1 MNPANEL
8 YDFSGKVILITGAAG
23 AIGSEAARQFAM
35 LGANV
40 ALTDINE
47 EKVKA
52 VAAKIQQETGSECIG
67 IKADATN
74 EADLKSLVEQV
85 VAKFGKISGLV
96 NNVGWGKATPLW
108 GSDTEAMVAS
118 YKLNTISA
126 YNVTKYCMPYLRKE
140 PNASVVFSGSMVGV
154 TPSPEFIE
162 YSTAKAGL
170 INMAHSMAVASG
182 PEVRFNVV
190 VIGSVDNGDATLE
203 AGYDP
208 LLVGAVLESDLD
220 DALLAVIL
228 NFETFDV
235 TLINKN
241 LSNRFLHVG
250 CGDFH
255 CVMSNAASW
264 ITGINLMVDGG
275 GMYESKMPS

>member
-1 MNPANEL
+1 MKPTDKL
-8 YDFSGKVILITGAAG
+8 YDFTGRVILITGAAG
-23 AIGSEAARQFAM
+23 AIGSEAARQFAAQ
-35 LGANV
+35 GANV

-47 EKVKA
+47 DKVKE
-52 VAAKIQQETGSECIG
+52 VATAISKETGSECIG

-74 EADLKSLVEQV
+74 EKELRVLVEAV

-108 GSDTEAMVAS
+108 ESDTEKLIAS
-118 YKLNTISA
+118 YELNTISA
-126 YNVTKYCMPYLRKE
+126 YNVTKFCMPYLRKE
-140 PNASVVFSGSMVGV
+140 PNASVVFSGSMVGT

-182 PEVRFNVV
+182 PEVRFNVL
-190 VIGSVDNGDATLE
+190 VIGSVDNGAATLE

-208 LLVGAVLESDLD
+208 TMLKKISDSIVMKRRGTPAD
-220 DALLAVIL
+220 IAHAMV
-228 NFETFDV
+228 
-235 TLINKN
+235 
-241 LSNRFLHVG
+241 FL
-250 CGDFH
+250 
-255 CVMSNAASW
+255 MSEAASW

-275 GMYESKMPS
+275 GMYESKMPG

>member
-1 MNPANEL
+1 MNLANQL
-8 YDFSGKVILITGAAG
+8 FDFSGKVILITGAAG
-23 AIGSEAARQFAM
+23 AIGSEAARQLAM

-47 EKVKA
+47 DKVKD
-52 VAAKIQQETGSECIG
+52 VAAKIQAETGSECIG
-67 IKADATN
+67 VRADATN
-74 EADLKSLVEQV
+74 EDDLKKLVDTV
-85 VAKFGKISGLV
+85 VAKFGKISGLI

-108 GSDTEAMVAS
+108 GSDTCKMVAS
-118 YKLNTISA
+118 YELNTVSA
-126 YNVTKYCMPYLRKE
+126 YNMTKYCMPYLSKE
-140 PNASVVFSGSMVGV
+140 PNASVVFSGSMVGD

-208 LLVGAVLESDLD
+208 AMLKKISDAIVMKRRGTPVD
-220 DALLAVIL
+220 IAHAFI
-228 NFETFDV
+228 
-235 TLINKN
+235 
-241 LSNRFLHVG
+241 FL
-250 CGDFH
+250 
-255 CVMSNAASW
+255 MSEAASW

-275 GMYESKMPS
+275 GMYESKMPG

>member
-126 YNVTKYCMPYLRKE
+126 YNVTK
-140 PNASVVFSGSMVGV
+140 
-154 TPSPEFIE
+154 
-162 YSTAKAGL
+162 
-170 INMAHSMAVASG
+170 
-182 PEVRFNVV
+182 
-190 VIGSVDNGDATLE
+190 
-203 AGYDP
+203 
-208 LLVGAVLESDLD
+208 
-220 DALLAVIL
+220 
-228 NFETFDV
+228 
-235 TLINKN
+235 
-241 LSNRFLHVG
+241 
-250 CGDFH
+250 
-255 CVMSNAASW
+255 
-264 ITGINLMVDGG
+264 
-275 GMYESKMPS
+275 

>member
-1 MNPANEL
+1 MNLADEL
-8 YDFSGKVILITGAAG
+8 FDFSGKVILITGAAG
-23 AIGSEAARQFAM
+23 AIGSEAARQFAL

-52 VAAKIQQETGSECIG
+52 VATRIQAETGVECIG
-67 IKADATN
+67 IRADATK
-74 EADLKSLVEQV
+74 EEELKAVVGQV
-85 VAKFGKISGLV
+85 VARFGRISGLV

-108 GSDTEAMVAS
+108 GSDTGTMVAS
-118 YKLNTISA
+118 YKLNTVSA
-126 YNVTKYCMPYLRKE
+126 YNITKYCMPYLRKE

-154 TPSPEFIE
+154 SPSPEFIE

-208 LLVGAVLESDLD
+208 AMLKKISDAIVMKRRGTPAD
-220 DALLAVIL
+220 IAHAFI
-228 NFETFDV
+228 
-235 TLINKN
+235 
-241 LSNRFLHVG
+241 FL
-250 CGDFH
+250 
-255 CVMSNAASW
+255 MSNAASW

-275 GMYESKMPS
+275 GMYESKMPN

>member
-1 MNPANEL
+1 MDTTSKL
-8 YDFSGKVILITGAAG
+8 FDFTGKVILITGAAG
-23 AIGSEAARQFAM
+23 AIGSEAARQFAAF
-35 LGANV
+35 GANV
-40 ALTDINE
+40 ALTDLNE
-47 EKVKA
+47 DKVKA
-52 VAAKIQQETGSECIG
+52 VAAKIQQETGKECIG
-67 IKADATN
+67 IRADATK
-74 EADLKSLVEQV
+74 EDELRTMVDTV
-85 VAKFGKISGLV
+85 VKKFGKISGLI

-108 GSDTEAMVAS
+108 DSDTAKMVAS
-118 YKLNTISA
+118 YELNTISA

-140 PNASVVFSGSMVGV
+140 PNASVVFSGSMVGT

-208 LLVGAVLESDLD
+208 AMLKRISDAIVMKRRGTPAD
-220 DALLAVIL
+220 IAHG
-228 NFETFDV
+228 
-235 TLINKN
+235 
-241 LSNRFLHVG
+241 FL
-250 CGDFH
+250 FL
-255 CVMSNAASW
+255 MSEAASW
-264 ITGINLMVDGG
+264 ITGINLMIDGG

>member
-1 MNPANEL
+1 MNEIEKL
-8 YDFSGKVILITGAAG
+8 YDFTGKVILITGAAG
-23 AIGSEAARQFAM
+23 AIGSEAARQFAIA
-35 LGANV
+35 GANV

-52 VAAKIQQETGSECIG
+52 VAAKIQAETGKECIG

-74 EADLKSLVEQV
+74 EDDLQKLVEAV

-108 GSDTEAMVAS
+108 GSDTEKMVAS
-118 YKLNTISA
+118 YKLNCVSA
-126 YNVTKYCMPYLRKE
+126 YNMTRFCMPYLRKE
-140 PNASVVFSGSMVGV
+140 PNASVVFSGSMVGD

-208 LLVGAVLESDLD
+208 AMLKKISDAIVMKRRGTPTD
-220 DALLAVIL
+220 IAHSFV
-228 NFETFDV
+228 
-235 TLINKN
+235 
-241 LSNRFLHVG
+241 FL
-250 CGDFH
+250 
-255 CVMSNAASW
+255 MSEAASW

>member
-35 LGANV
+35 HGANV

-52 VAAKIQQETGSECIG
+52 VAAKIEKESDRECIG
-67 IKADATN
+67 IRADATN
-74 EADLKSLVEQV
+74 DADLKSLVEQV
-85 VAKFGKISGLV
+85 VAKFGKISGLI

-140 PNASVVFSGSMVGV
+140 PNASVGFSGSMVGV

-208 LLVGAVLESDLD
+208 AMLKKISDAIVMKRRGTPAD
-220 DALLAVIL
+220 IAHAFV
-228 NFETFDV
+228 
-235 TLINKN
+235 
-241 LSNRFLHVG
+241 FL
-250 CGDFH
+250 
-255 CVMSNAASW
+255 MSNAASW

>member
-1 MNPANEL
+1 MSKL
-8 YDFSGKVILITGAAG
+8 SDSLFDFSGRVIIITGAAG
-23 AIGSEAARQFAM
+23 AIGSETARVFAR

-40 ALTDINE
+40 VLTDLNE

-52 VAAKIQQETGSECIG
+52 IAASIQTESGKEALGLKVDSTSE
-67 IKADATN
+67 
-74 EADLKSLVEQV
+74 EDLKRMVETV

-108 GSDTEAMVAS
+108 GSDSDKMVKS
-118 YKLNTISA
+118 YELNTVSA
-126 YNVTKYCMPYLRKE
+126 YNTTKYCMPYLKKE
-140 PNASVVFSGSMVGV
+140 PNASVVFSGSMVGD

-208 LLVGAVLESDLD
+208 AMLKKISDGIVMKRRGTPRD
-220 DALLAVIL
+220 IAYG
-228 NFETFDV
+228 FM
-235 TLINKN
+235 
-241 LSNRFLHVG
+241 FL
-250 CGDFH
+250 
-255 CVMSNAASW
+255 MSEAASW
-264 ITGINLMVDGG
+264 ITGINLKIDGG

>member
-1 MNPANEL
+1 MMKPSDRL
-8 YDFSGKVILITGAAG
+8 YDFTGRVILITGAAG
-23 AIGSEAARQFAM
+23 AIGSEAARQFAAQ
-35 LGANV
+35 GANV
-40 ALTDINE
+40 VLTDINE
-47 EKVKA
+47 DKVKS
-52 VAAKIQQETGSECIG
+52 VADAITKETGSECIG

-74 EADLKSLVEQV
+74 EAELKALVDAA

-108 GSDTEAMVAS
+108 GSDTDKLVAS

-140 PNASVVFSGSMVGV
+140 PNASVVFSGSMVGT

-182 PEVRFNVV
+182 PEVRFNVL
-190 VIGSVDNGDATLE
+190 VIGSVDNGTATLE

-208 LLVGAVLESDLD
+208 AMLKKISDSIVMKRRGTPTD
-220 DALLAVIL
+220 IAHAMV
-228 NFETFDV
+228 
-235 TLINKN
+235 
-241 LSNRFLHVG
+241 FL
-250 CGDFH
+250 
-255 CVMSNAASW
+255 MSEAASW

>member
-1 MNPANEL
+1 MNLANEL
-8 YDFSGKVILITGAAG
+8 LDFSGKVILITGAAG
-23 AIGSEAARQFAM
+23 AIGSEAARRFAM

-52 VAAKIQQETGSECIG
+52 VAARITAHTGVECIG
-67 IKADATN
+67 IRADATK
-74 EADLKSLVEQV
+74 EEELKALVDQV
-85 VAKFGKISGLV
+85 VGKFGKISGLV

-118 YKLNTISA
+118 YKLNTVSA
-126 YNVTKYCMPYLRKE
+126 YNMTRYCMPYLRKE
-140 PNASVVFSGSMVGV
+140 PNASVVFSGSMVGD

-208 LLVGAVLESDLD
+208 AMLQRISDSIVMKRRGTPAD
-220 DALLAVIL
+220 IANAFV
-228 NFETFDV
+228 
-235 TLINKN
+235 
-241 LSNRFLHVG
+241 FL
-250 CGDFH
+250 
-255 CVMSNAASW
+255 MSNAASW

-275 GMYESKMPS
+275 GIYKSKMPD

>member
-1 MNPANEL
+1 MNLANEL
-8 YDFSGKVILITGAAG
+8 FDFSDRVILITGAAG
-23 AIGSEAARQFAM
+23 AIGSEAARQFAQ
-35 LGANV
+35 LGAKV

-67 IKADATN
+67 IKADATSETDLQNLVN
-74 EADLKSLVEQV
+74 EV
-85 VAKFGKISGLV
+85 VSKFGKISGLV

-108 GSDTEAMVAS
+108 GSDTQKMVAS
-118 YKLNTISA
+118 YELNTVSA
-126 YNVTKYCMPYLRKE
+126 YNVTKFCMPYLRKE
-140 PNASVVFSGSMVGV
+140 PNASVVFSGSMVGD

-190 VIGSVDNGDATLE
+190 VIGSVVNGDATLE

-208 LLVGAVLESDLD
+208 AMLKKISDAIVMKRRGTPVD
-220 DALLAVIL
+220 IAHAFV
-228 NFETFDV
+228 
-235 TLINKN
+235 
-241 LSNRFLHVG
+241 FL
-250 CGDFH
+250 
-255 CVMSNAASW
+255 MSKAASW

>member
-1 MNPANEL
+1 M
-8 YDFSGKVILITGAAG
+8 
-23 AIGSEAARQFAM
+23 
-35 LGANV
+35 
-40 ALTDINE
+40 DINE

-52 VAAKIQQETGSECIG
+52 TAAAITKETGSECIG

-74 EADLKSLVEQV
+74 EDELKAMVEAV
-85 VAKFGKISGLV
+85 VGKFGKISGLV

-108 GSDTEAMVAS
+108 GSDTDKLVAS

-126 YNVTKYCMPYLRKE
+126 YNITKFCMPYLRKE
-140 PNASVVFSGSMVGV
+140 PNASVVFSGSMVGT

-170 INMAHSMAVASG
+170 INMAHSMAAASG
-182 PEVRFNVV
+182 PEVRFNVL
-190 VIGSVDNGDATLE
+190 VIGSVDNGAATLE

-208 LLVGAVLESDLD
+208 AMLKKISDSIVMKRRGTPTD
-220 DALLAVIL
+220 IAHAMI
-228 NFETFDV
+228 
-235 TLINKN
+235 
-241 LSNRFLHVG
+241 FL
-250 CGDFH
+250 
-255 CVMSNAASW
+255 MSEAASW

>member
-1 MNPANEL
+1 MNLANEL
-8 YDFSGKVILITGAAG
+8 FDFSGKVILITGGAG
-23 AIGSEAARQFAM
+23 AIGSEAARQFAQ
-35 LGANV
+35 LGAKV

-47 EKVKA
+47 AKVKA
-52 VAAKIQQETGSECIG
+52 VAEKIRQETGSECIG
-67 IKADATN
+67 IKADATS
-74 EADLKSLVEQV
+74 EDDLKNLVEQV
-85 VAKFGKISGLV
+85 VARFGKISGLV

-118 YKLNTISA
+118 YKLNTVSA
-126 YNVTKYCMPYLRKE
+126 YNMTKFCMPYLRKE
-140 PNASVVFSGSMVGV
+140 PNASVVFSGSMVGD

-203 AGYDP
+203 AGYDSAM
-208 LLVGAVLESDLD
+208 LKKISDAIVMKRRGTPVD
-220 DALLAVIL
+220 IAHAFI
-228 NFETFDV
+228 
-235 TLINKN
+235 
-241 LSNRFLHVG
+241 FL
-250 CGDFH
+250 
-255 CVMSNAASW
+255 MSNAASW

-275 GMYESKMPS
+275 GMYASKMPS